1 MTNVMKQEAR
11 EPHCSLHKH
20 SYSTVLVCA
29 GIVSLALL
37 KWYSYLLLHLL
48 FCSSH
53 SINLCVHTLKSCV
66 CLKQIRFF
74 LWPFY
79 DILWSLCKNNLLP
92 WFFILIIYFNFWF
105 LQKTNSKV
113 LTFVDYNN
121 TSVIKHYLSFRISI
135 FLEKDFWFAIPY
147 IYLSSFIEKEKAFS
161 RCKKNNLHYAI
172 PVII

>member
-1 MTNVMKQEAR
+1 MTTIPLYQGG
-11 EPHCSLHKH
+11 KH
-20 SYSTVLVCA
+20 SNVISWTVCCLINLVDNLSSRTADGSMIKFEWSMWWNKRLVSHIAHFTNTELYSTVLVCA
-29 GIVSLALL
+29 GIVSFALL

-113 LTFVDYNN
+113 LTFVDCDLN
-121 TSVIKHYLSFRISI
+121 SF
-135 FLEKDFWFAIPY
+135 LT
-147 IYLSSFIEKEKAFS
+147 
-161 RCKKNNLHYAI
+161 
-172 PVII
+172 

>member
-1 MTNVMKQEAR
+1 MTTIPLYQGG
-11 EPHCSLHKH
+11 KH
-20 SYSTVLVCA
+20 SNVISWTVCCLINLVDNLSSRTDETRGSWA
-29 GIVSLALL
+29 TLL
-37 KWYSYLLLHLL
+37 TSQTQLLYCFGLCWNSVTCLTKVIYSYLLLHLL

-113 LTFVDYNN
+113 LTFVDCDLN
-121 TSVIKHYLSFRISI
+121 SF
-135 FLEKDFWFAIPY
+135 LT
-147 IYLSSFIEKEKAFS
+147 
-161 RCKKNNLHYAI
+161 
-172 PVII
+172 

>member
-1 MTNVMKQEAR
+1 MTTIPLYQGG
-11 EPHCSLHKH
+11 KH
-20 SYSTVLVCA
+20 SNVISWTVCCLINLVDNLSSRTA
-29 GIVSLALL
+29 DGSMIKFEWPMWWNKRGSWATLLTSLIQLL
-37 KWYSYLLLHLL
+37 YCFGLCWNSVTCFTKVIYSYLLLHLL

-113 LTFVDYNN
+113 LTFVDCDLN
-121 TSVIKHYLSFRISI
+121 SF
-135 FLEKDFWFAIPY
+135 LT
-147 IYLSSFIEKEKAFS
+147 
-161 RCKKNNLHYAI
+161 
-172 PVII
+172 